1 MWPAV
6 MYEERPW
13 HMDPDE
19 RLLIPKSRR
28 RRILSTYEAAI
39 PASIAGQKV
48 TVSRQLLERMG
59 GIVAEL
65 ARFDEEQAS
74 RGYDLPALM
83 LRSESAASSQIE
95 NLTSSVRN
103 VALAELSDDAPQNAR
118 IIAGNVSAMRAS
130 LALSGDVSVEQVK
143 EVHRTLMGVAGASFA
158 GELRSEQVWVG
169 GTPYSPHG
177 ALFVPPAAC
186 RVAGCLEDACR
197 FAARDDVSAVAKAAI
212 FHAQLETIHPFIDG
226 NGRTGR
232 ALLHRILRQEGVL
245 RNSTLP
251 ISAGL
256 LHNIDAY
263 MASIDAYQTGDPEPI
278 IDQVVEALELSSVIG
293 SRMAPAFDGVIAEM
307 RESIIERAGSA
318 IHRLPALLVEQPVV
332 NRSYVAEH
340 LGITPRA
347 AANLVDKAC
356 GYGILRPLGGR
367 RRGTFFQ
374 SDAIIDLLEEAS
386 STQGIRRVLSA
397 RS

>member
-6 MYEERPW
+6 TYEERPW

-19 RLLIPKSRR
+19 RLLIPKSRH

-48 TVSRQLLERMG
+48 TVSQRLLERMSDV
-59 GIVAEL
+59 VAGL

-95 NLTSSVRN
+95 NLTSSVRD

-118 IIAGNVSAMRAS
+118 IIAGNVNAVRAS
-130 LALSGDVSVEQVK
+130 LALSGDVGVEQIK

-169 GTPYSPHG
+169 GTPHSPHG

-186 RVAGCLEDACR
+186 CVAGCLEDACR
-197 FAARDDVSAVAKAAI
+197 FAARDDVNAVAKAAI

-251 ISAGL
+251 VSAGL

-263 MASIDAYQTGDPEPI
+263 MASFDAYQTGDPEPI

-293 SRMAPAFDGVIAEM
+293 SRMARAFDGVIAEM
-307 RESIIERAGSA
+307 RESITERAGSA

-356 GYGILRPLGGR
+356 EYGILRPLGGR

-397 RS
+397 CS